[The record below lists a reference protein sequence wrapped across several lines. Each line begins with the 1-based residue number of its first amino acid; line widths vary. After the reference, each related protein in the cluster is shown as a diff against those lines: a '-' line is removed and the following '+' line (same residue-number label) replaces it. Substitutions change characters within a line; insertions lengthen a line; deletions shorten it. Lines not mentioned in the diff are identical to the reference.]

1 MLVGT
6 TTVHGY
12 DKERAAQTAARPA
25 LPPELMKKCSLLFVL
40 EGWLMWCR
48 IREAIALYIVSPL
61 PRYYRFGD
69 LVGAGRQAGR
79 YTVT

>member
-1 MLVGT
+1 MLRGT

-25 LPPELMKKCSLLFVL
+25 LPPELMKKCNFLWVF

-48 IREAIALYIVSPL
+48 IREPIALFVVSL
-61 PRYYRFGD
+61 LSYFLREEEEED
-69 LVGAGRQAGR
+69 
-79 YTVT
+79 